1 MRKYAKGV
9 GRKHSL
15 LIWGYNCPYGQLLP
29 QGLKG
34 SAFTIRKGHCPL
46 TLNLAHNI
54 YYFAVFDLCGEIACL
69 EKPFAFLA

>member
-15 LIWGYNCPYGQLLP
+15 LIWGLFVG
-29 QGLKG
+29 
-34 SAFTIRKGHCPL
+34 AAHTRKGHCPL

-54 YYFAVFDLCGEIACL
+54 FDFAVFYFRGEIACL